1 MADPTFFDLF
11 KSTWAQNGLT
21 EDITDLQYKTGW
33 SFIGSVPP
41 SVEQFNKVQ
50 QTTDERLAWLYKQ
63 LDGLAAVTGRP
74 LAATGFD
81 ALSYAQQNLNATN
94 LKTGTVPVARLSG
107 TASTLTAGAAQ
118 KLATARTIATT
129 GDATGSGSFDGS
141 ANLSLGLTLSPSGVT
156 AGSYGNA
163 NAVPTFTVDAK
174 GRVSAAGEVAVGNA
188 STATK
193 LATARTFSVT
203 GGATAGG
210 VAFDGSGNVALN
222 VTALDVSKANAG
234 TLPVARG
241 GTGVATVAAGAYL
254 TGAGTGALVSRT
266 PVQVLE
272 DIQALPKAG
281 GDVSGPVLLGTG
293 ATIGAQYGA
302 NASSARTA
310 HVLLPDGGGYS
321 THTGTVA
328 GAMKITLPAAAV
340 GTNTMLRL
348 RVDIFEYLDGV
359 PPVSVLIHGY
369 VQTTKAW
376 GRCGATVLAGNVV
389 SDLPVRF
396 GSDAAGNLCIWLGDT
411 TKSWSYPSVTV
422 SEVLAKY
429 NTAGATV
436 AAWGVGWKVE
446 PVTAFE
452 TVSQTLAAG
461 NLAFG
466 RADIARVSGLQDALN
481 LKADAAVS
489 MVAGNGLS
497 GGGTLG
503 ANRTFAL
510 GTPGKLTTA
519 STNAV
524 TATSHTHE
532 LDTQTGQNDATT
544 GRILTVGNA
553 FGLGADNPLGLVDLN
568 TVKAAGFYGQAQS
581 VNATSARN
589 YPTARAGT
597 LLVGV
602 ADVTITTQMY
612 LVFNTGELYTR
623 GCYSGTWSNWDYTPG
638 MSRFPVATDLVAG
651 IVKRSTDV
659 QAIALAD
666 DTTAITPQKLGR
678 ALAESQGIQHFGVPG
693 VYRWDKPAWVKWALV
708 KVWGAGGGGARYS
721 MAPGPS
727 GGGQG
732 GYWEGLFDVS
742 SVAFVSVTV
751 GAGGAGAAA
760 DGGSGGVGGASSFGG
775 YCSAQGGA
783 GGGVISNASAGGVS
797 AGTAGAGWDGGR
809 GNVPLRDVSGT
820 TFLGG
825 AGGGLWSPFAAYD
838 AVRPSQAGMGG
849 GGRTGSAGAPG
860 ANGLVTVQ
868 W

>member
-21 EDITDLQYKTGW
+21 EGITDLQYKTGW

-163 NAVPTFTVDAK
+163 NAVPTFTVDGK

-254 TGAGTGALVSRT
+254 TGAGTGALVPRT
-266 PVQVLE
+266 PAQVLE

-293 ATIGAQYGA
+293 ATIGAQYGV

-328 GAMKITLPAAAV
+328 GAMKITLPAVAV
-340 GTNTMLRL
+340 GANTMLRL

-466 RADIARVSGLQDALN
+466 RADIARVNGLQDAMN
-481 LKADAAVS
+481 LKANAAVS
-489 MVAGNGLS
+489 LVAGNGLS
-497 GGGTLG
+497 GGGTLA
-503 ANRTFAL
+503 ANRTLSL
-510 GTPGKLTTA
+510 GTPSRLTAATA
-519 STNAV
+519 NAV
-524 TATSHTHE
+524 TATSHSHE
-532 LDTQTGQNDATT
+532 LDTQAAPNDATP

-553 FGLGADNPLGLVDLN
+553 FGLGADNPLGTLDLN
-568 TVKAAGFYGQAQS
+568 AVVASGFYGQFANA
-581 VNATSARN
+581 NATSARN
-589 YPTARAGT
+589 YPVSLAGT
-597 LLVGV
+597 LLVESGG
-602 ADVTITTQMY
+602 TQISTQKY
-612 LVFNTGELYTR
+612 TVYNTGAIYSR
-623 GCYSGTWSNWDYTPG
+623 GCYNGTWSAWKEVVTVDSNPINAWAG
-638 MSRFPVATDLVAG
+638 M
-651 IVKRSTDV
+651 
-659 QAIALAD
+659 IAYF
-666 DTTAITPQKLGR
+666 GR
-678 ALAESQGIQHFGVPG
+678 ATAPTGWLKANGATVSRTTYADLFTSIGTT
-693 VYRWDKPAWVKWALV
+693 
-708 KVWGAGGGGARYS
+708 WGAGNGTTTFTLPDLRAEFLRGWDDGRGGDASRLLGTFQGSQNLAHVHGVVD
-721 MAPGPS
+721 PGHMHQLNYQVPLNTVDIDR
-727 GGGQG
+727 
-732 GYWEGLFDVS
+732 GLGNASHFSIDDPIIPNTFS
-742 SVAFVSVTV
+742 SKTNITIQY
-751 GAGGAGAAA
+751 
-760 DGGSGGVGGASSFGG
+760 DGGNES
-775 YCSAQGGA
+775 
-783 GGGVISNASAGGVS
+783 
-797 AGTAGAGWDGGR
+797 
-809 GNVPLRDVSGT
+809 
-820 TFLGG
+820 
-825 AGGGLWSPFAAYD
+825 
-838 AVRPSQAGMGG
+838 RPRNIALL
-849 GGRTGSAGAPG
+849 ACIKY
-860 ANGLVTVQ
+860 
-868 W
+868 